1 MAAHTTALA
10 GREIV
15 WGEGMPARTLQLTL
29 TNLVRMDRRL
39 HRTIVDVVQEE
50 LVIDSDPRS

>member
-1 MAAHTTALA
+1 M
-10 GREIV
+10 

>member
-1 MAAHTTALA
+1 M
-10 GREIV
+10 

-29 TNLVRMDRRL
+29 VNLVRMDRRL
-39 HRTIVDVVQEE
+39 HRTIVDVVEEE